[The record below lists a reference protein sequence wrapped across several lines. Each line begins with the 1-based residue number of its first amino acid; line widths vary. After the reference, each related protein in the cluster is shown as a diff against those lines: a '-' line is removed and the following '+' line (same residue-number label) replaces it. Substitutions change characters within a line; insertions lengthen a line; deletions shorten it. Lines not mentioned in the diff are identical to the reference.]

1 MKTIASAAC
10 VLFLLGAG
18 ASAQTLDDLKKDGN
32 GGSTDNVLTY
42 GMGYHQQR
50 FSPLKQ
56 INKQTVKRL
65 VPVWNL
71 SLDNNWGEQAQPI
84 VYNGVMYV
92 TNAKATVA
100 IDVATG
106 KQIWKQTLDWPPETP
121 RIVCCGV
128 SNKGAA
134 IYNGKVFR
142 TTLDAHVVAYDAKNG
157 KELWKSKAAEWKDG
171 FSLTVAPLVAN
182 GVLVT
187 GISGAEFGIRGFIDG
202 WDTET
207 GKHLWRRYTI
217 PARGEK
223 GNDTWP
229 QNNNAWEVGGGSSW
243 ITGSYDPELDLMYWG
258 IGNPAPWASQ
268 TRDGDNLYTSSVLA
282 MRPKTGEIVWHYQFT
297 PNDAYDYDACWELI
311 NAELNIGG
319 EKRKVI
325 MQLNRNG
332 FLYVIDR
339 ANGKLLAANPF
350 EKVTWASAIDK
361 ETGRPV
367 ETEVAKQL
375 AQVMGIEFL
384 RFDMSE
390 YMEKHTVSRLIGAPP
405 GYVGFDQGG
414 LLTDAI
420 NRNPY
425 AVLLLDEIEKAH
437 PDLFSILLQ
446 VMDHATLTDNNG
458 KKADFRNIILIM
470 TTNAGAREM
479 SGSPLGF
486 AAQSNVGKGKEA
498 IEKMFSPEFR
508 NRLDAMVTFNALSPE
523 IIERVVEKFIME
535 LDHQLNEKKVF
546 LQLTPKARRWFAER
560 GYDPAFGARPM
571 ARLIQNEIKRVLA
584 DEILFGKL
592 QNGGKVEV
600 DEHEG
605 KLTFS
610 YDTPAA

>member
-1 MKTIASAAC
+1 MKILVSAAC
-10 VLFLLGAG
+10 VLLLLGAG
-18 ASAQTLDDLKKDGN
+18 ASAQTLDDLKRDGN
-32 GGSTDNVLTY
+32 GGSTDNILTY

-50 FSPLKQ
+50 YSPLKE

-92 TNAKATVA
+92 TNARATVA

-106 KQIWKQTLDWPPETP
+106 KQIWKQALDWPPETP
-121 RIVCCGV
+121 RVVCCGV

-142 TTLDAHVVAYDAKNG
+142 TTLDAHVIAYDAKDG
-157 KELWKSKAAEWKDG
+157 KELWKSKAAEWKEG

-202 WDTET
+202 WDPET

-229 QNNNAWEVGGGSSW
+229 QNNNAWEIGGGSSW

-268 TRDGDNLYTSSVLA
+268 SRDGDNLYTSSVLA
-282 MRPKTGEIVWHYQFT
+282 MRPATGEIVWYYQFT

-311 NAELNIGG
+311 NADIDVGG
-319 EKRKVI
+319 QKRKVI

-339 ANGKLLAANPF
+339 TNGKLLAANAF
-350 EKVTWASAIDK
+350 EKVNWASHVDN

-367 ETEVAKQL
+367 ETDIAKSIRAGNATEHWPSTRGGKNWPHAAFNPQTGLLYANTLHEGRMYKHLEIKPHVVGQRYQFIENLPLPRAADEPLGHMEAIDPLTAQKKWRTPLMDFQIWSAML
-375 AQVMGIEFL
+375 ATG
-384 RFDMSE
+384 
-390 YMEKHTVSRLIGAPP
+390 
-405 GYVGFDQGG
+405 GG
-414 LLTDAI
+414 LLFTGKETGEFIAVDADTGKVVWQFQTGSGI
-420 NRNPY
+420 NAMPVTYTHQGRQY
-425 AVLLLDEIEKAH
+425 VTVLSGIGGLYW
-437 PDLFSILLQ
+437 
-446 VMDHATLTDNNG
+446 
-458 KKADFRNIILIM
+458 NI
-470 TTNAGAREM
+470 AREQLKDKVPQG
-479 SGSPLGF
+479 GSVWTF
-486 AAQSNVGKGKEA
+486 ALL
-498 IEKMFSPEFR
+498 PE
-508 NRLDAMVTFNALSPE
+508 
-523 IIERVVEKFIME
+523 
-535 LDHQLNEKKVF
+535 
-546 LQLTPKARRWFAER
+546 
-560 GYDPAFGARPM
+560 
-571 ARLIQNEIKRVLA
+571 
-584 DEILFGKL
+584 
-592 QNGGKVEV
+592 
-600 DEHEG
+600 
-605 KLTFS
+605 
-610 YDTPAA
+610 

>member
-1 MKTIASAAC
+1 MKILASAAC
-10 VLFLLGAG
+10 VLLLLGAG

-32 GGSTDNVLTY
+32 GGSTDNILTY

-50 FSPLKQ
+50 YSPLKQ

-100 IDVATG
+100 IDVAGG
-106 KQIWKQTLDWPPETP
+106 KQIWKQALDWPPETP
-121 RIVCCGV
+121 RVVCCGV

-142 TTLDAHVVAYDAKNG
+142 TTLDAHVIAYDAKDG

-171 FSLTVAPLVAN
+171 FSLTVAPLIAN

-229 QNNNAWEVGGGSSW
+229 QNNNAWEVGGGSAW

-268 TRDGDNLYTSSVLA
+268 SRDGDNLYTSSVLA
-282 MRPKTGEIVWHYQFT
+282 MRPATGEIVWHYQFT

-311 NAELNIGG
+311 NADIDIGG
-319 EKRKVI
+319 QKRKVI

-339 ANGKLLAANPF
+339 TNGKLLAANAF
-350 EKVTWASAIDK
+350 EKVNWASHVDMK
-361 ETGRPV
+361 TGRPV
-367 ETEVAKQL
+367 ETEIAKSIRDMKATEHWPSTRGAKNWMHAAFNPQTGLLYANTLHEGRMYKHLETKPFKVGERYMFIENLPLPRAAGEPIGHMEAIDPLTAQKKWRVPLTEFQNWSAMLATGGGLVFTGKETGEFIALDADTGKQL
-375 AQVMGIEFL
+375 WQFQTGSGINAMPVTYTHQG
-384 RFDMSE
+384 RQ
-390 YMEKHTVSRLIGAPP
+390 YVTVLSGIGGLYWNIAREQLKDKVP
-405 GYVGFDQGG
+405 QGG
-414 LLTDAI
+414 SVWTFALL
-420 NRNPY
+420 
-425 AVLLLDEIEKAH
+425 
-437 PDLFSILLQ
+437 
-446 VMDHATLTDNNG
+446 
-458 KKADFRNIILIM
+458 
-470 TTNAGAREM
+470 
-479 SGSPLGF
+479 
-486 AAQSNVGKGKEA
+486 
-498 IEKMFSPEFR
+498 PE
-508 NRLDAMVTFNALSPE
+508 
-523 IIERVVEKFIME
+523 
-535 LDHQLNEKKVF
+535 
-546 LQLTPKARRWFAER
+546 
-560 GYDPAFGARPM
+560 
-571 ARLIQNEIKRVLA
+571 
-584 DEILFGKL
+584 
-592 QNGGKVEV
+592 
-600 DEHEG
+600 
-605 KLTFS
+605 
-610 YDTPAA
+610 